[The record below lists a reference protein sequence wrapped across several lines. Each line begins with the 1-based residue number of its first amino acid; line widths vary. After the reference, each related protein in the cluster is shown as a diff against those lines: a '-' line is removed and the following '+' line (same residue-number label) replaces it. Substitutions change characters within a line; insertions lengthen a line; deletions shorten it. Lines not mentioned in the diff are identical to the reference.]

1 MSIEVHILGTSSAR
15 PTNIRQVSGSVV
27 SCSDGLAVVDAGEGF
42 QNRFLMQRKR
52 MKTHSSYHLK
62 NSKIGVLCLTH
73 GHLDHTWGVLPWL
86 QSMSLDN
93 RSQPLLII
101 GPTSPQ
107 VIEALIA
114 GKDMPEDTPHSD
126 LSLQFQFWH
135 KLGGKSSNLG
145 YQVRWVLGD
154 IESDIWIEV
163 NPDSNEI
170 KELNRMPQPEGWR
183 ANKITPLKTVHSIP
197 SCAWRIS
204 AKGKPGKFNKLKA
217 IELGLS
223 GDDITAIAKGNDI
236 VHDGKT
242 LKAADFRSD
251 KRRDLSVI
259 ISGDT
264 SEMAEGITEI
274 SECDVLIHEATF
286 LNDWQQ
292 HAEDYLHST
301 SSGAARTALA
311 CNASHLVLTHYGA
324 RIKTSHASLEE
335 ANEVIAGKNI
345 QLTAANDGD
354 RVVVDDE
361 GSTSHL
367 YWIEDGWTAMDKEAV
382 N

>member
-126 LSLQFQFWH
+126 LSFCL
-135 KLGGKSSNLG
+135 LYTS
-145 YQVRWVLGD
+145 
-154 IESDIWIEV
+154 
-163 NPDSNEI
+163 
-170 KELNRMPQPEGWR
+170 
-183 ANKITPLKTVHSIP
+183 
-197 SCAWRIS
+197 
-204 AKGKPGKFNKLKA
+204 
-217 IELGLS
+217 
-223 GDDITAIAKGNDI
+223 
-236 VHDGKT
+236 T
-242 LKAADFRSD
+242 LPT
-251 KRRDLSVI
+251 SVP
-259 ISGDT
+259 
-264 SEMAEGITEI
+264 
-274 SECDVLIHEATF
+274 V
-286 LNDWQQ
+286 
-292 HAEDYLHST
+292 
-301 SSGAARTALA
+301 
-311 CNASHLVLTHYGA
+311 
-324 RIKTSHASLEE
+324 
-335 ANEVIAGKNI
+335 
-345 QLTAANDGD
+345 
-354 RVVVDDE
+354 
-361 GSTSHL
+361 
-367 YWIEDGWTAMDKEAV
+367 
-382 N
+382 